1 MLFPP
6 AALLLDFGGV
16 LVESPRHQRTLPR
29 YLMSPERPAV
39 VHGMPA
45 RYLVP

>member
-1 MLFPP
+1 MLT
-6 AALLLDFGGV
+6 AV
-16 LVESPRHQRTLPR
+16 MRHLEAKAIDEPR